1 MIERSLKSIFMA
13 TALLCIGS
21 CAQDA
26 PVKPVKDKAVKSV
39 NTETA
44 SVNPNINKAFVDPNV
59 NVDIWADRWTGE
71 SREVFALRHEIL
83 DALTLMPGDRIADIG
98 AGTGLY
104 IKLFAETVGPKGQVY
119 ANDISEPFLEFIK
132 KNAKE
137 DGLKNVTTILG
148 GNRTSNLPDASVDIV
163 FHSDVYHHFEYP
175 EDMVR
180 DLARVL
186 VDGGEMFVLDFDR
199 IEGITSERILNH
211 VRASKELVITE
222 IEGNGFALIQE
233 IKVPELKE
241 NYLLHFRKE

>member
-1 MIERSLKSIFMA
+1 MELEFEDW
-13 TALLCIGS
+13 
-21 CAQDA
+21 DA
-26 PVKPVKDKAVKSV
+26 DKAS
-39 NTETA
+39 NT
-44 SVNPNINKAFVDPNV
+44 
-59 NVDIWADRWTGE
+59 
-71 SREVFALRHEIL
+71 
-83 DALTLMPGDRIADIG
+83 
-98 AGTGLY
+98 
-104 IKLFAETVGPKGQVY
+104 Q
-119 ANDISEPFLEFIK
+119 FLEFIK

-148 GNRTSNLPDASVDIV
+148 GNTTSNLPDASVDIV

-186 VDGGEMFVLDFDR
+186 VDGGEMFVLDFER

>member
-1 MIERSLKSIFMA
+1 
-13 TALLCIGS
+13 
-21 CAQDA
+21 
-26 PVKPVKDKAVKSV
+26 VKSV

-44 SVNPNINKAFVDPNV
+44 SVNPNINKAFVHPNV

-83 DALTLMPGDRIADIG
+83 AALKLNPGHRIADIG

-104 IKLFAETVGPKGQVY
+104 IKLFTETVGPQGHVY
-119 ANDISEPFLEFIK
+119 ANDISEPFLKFIEE
-132 KNAKE
+132 NANE
-137 DGLKNVTTILG
+137 AGLENVTTILG
-148 GNRTSNLPDASVDIV
+148 GDRTSNLPDASVDIV

-175 EDMVR
+175 EEMFR

-186 VDGGEMFVLDFDR
+186 VEDGEMFVLDFER
-199 IEGITSERILNH
+199 IEGVTSDRILNH

-222 IEGNGFALIQE
+222 IEANGFALIQQ
-233 IKVPELKE
+233 IKVPGLKE